1 MYEEQFDHVLHLL
14 NYNEKVKLTFA
25 LRKLDHF
32 EEGEHIYNFAPS
44 FQEVM
49 VMILNRMAPDNDLD
63 LCDWYDRERESD
75 DRLIHTSRTLYAI
88 KNKLL
93 DEFIVSELNLDMSK
107 VSEELEQQFIRP
119 LNGFNYTQEEYAK
132 LPIAQAQQESRQ
144 AVCLFADLLAYIE
157 HTRQQLFEAYEYQ
170 LAQNILPARL
180 ADILRSTRKL
190 PPQSSLQ
197 AVILERVRVTS
208 LTIHELTFT
217 ITGRLTFDRHA
228 AQAEYSAGVTW
239 YKFRLTTHDSSD
251 YPDTDVTNIPRLEWL
266 GRKVHTAH
274 DELPKQ

>member
-32 EEGEHIYNFAPS
+32 EEGEHIYNFALS

-49 VMILNRMAPDNDLD
+49 IMILDRIAPDKDLY
-63 LCDWYDRERESD
+63 LCDWYDREQEND
-75 DRLIHTSRTLYAI
+75 EELIHIARILYAI

-93 DEFIVSELNLDMSK
+93 DEFIMNELNLDMSK
-107 VSEELEQQFIRP
+107 VSEELEQRFIRP
-119 LNGFNYTQEEYAK
+119 LNDFNYTQEEYAR

-197 AVILERVRVTS
+197 AVVLERVRITS

-228 AQAEYSAGVTW
+228 AQAEDSAGVTW
-239 YKFRLTTHDSSD
+239 YRFRLTTYDSSD
-251 YPDTDVTNIPRLEWL
+251 YPDTDITNIPRLQWI
-266 GRKVHTAH
+266 GRERRTIQG
-274 DELPKQ
+274 ELLKC